1 MYVCTREWIA
11 VRMKAS
17 SATQTKRVISSR
29 ETAVYV
35 AAIFHYRVKEAER
48 ERESTVNVIELSKR

>member
-1 MYVCTREWIA
+1 
-11 VRMKAS
+11 MKAS